1 MTFFPNKHSYKIVS
15 KSNIK
20 RELIKGNLSLSCIL
34 ASGPLLPSKV
44 TTSNPIRCPPSRSSS
59 VQNPLNSTPV
69 LLRALQIFFIK
80 VVFPIPKCKS
90 FHYNGSQTHNKFTCD
105 PYSYSK
111 FCPPPTPNTHTHTK
125 GKMGRYQYLGQGSR
139 MYNIQCDSPD
149 YIHVFVGMINNQPIP
164 DFDIFTFQV
173 SDNQSSVFVEMN

>member
-111 FCPPPTPNTHTHTK
+111 FCPPPPTHTHREKLGGTGIQVK
-125 GKMGRYQYLGQGSR
+125 VHKYRYMYVQYL
-139 MYNIQCDSPD
+139 
-149 YIHVFVGMINNQPIP
+149 V
-164 DFDIFTFQV
+164 
-173 SDNQSSVFVEMN
+173 

>member
-111 FCPPPTPNTHTHTK
+111 FCPPPHPQHTHTHKRKNGEVPVFRSRFT
-125 GKMGRYQYLGQGSR
+125 YVQYL
-139 MYNIQCDSPD
+139 
-149 YIHVFVGMINNQPIP
+149 V
-164 DFDIFTFQV
+164 
-173 SDNQSSVFVEMN
+173 